1 MKGRAFFTLAI
12 AWTLTLASHAEPR
25 LDAEAQQVAS
35 ILAPTNHPILPAD
48 LSRLWLV
55 PAKTRA
61 GSASGSTDFLA
72 AMKVADKTDYAKA
85 LPLFTKASRAESPFG
100 NYALYYAGMG
110 ELRLGRFAAA
120 RDLFQ
125 QLLERRPIGYLAE
138 AAALG
143 AAECAEGLND
153 YDAAVAIY
161 ERLAAAKTTAPD
173 ELLMRL
179 GGAAK
184 SAGDNRKAAE
194 AFGRVLYD
202 FPLSSSAPLAQS
214 QYAALPNVQPLTV
227 GSQRY
232 KLELGRAERLFGARR
247 YADAR
252 KVYEALQPLAAGDDR
267 EIVDLRLAESD
278 YYQKRVRV
286 ARDALKPY
294 TTKGSRQGE
303 ALFFYALASGDLGE
317 QDEFRRAVRR
327 IVDEF
332 PTESWAEEALNNQA
346 TRHVV
351 ADEDDEADAVFRELY
366 EKYPRG
372 SYAERAA
379 WKAGWRAYRQER
391 PADTVRFFERAAAEF
406 PRSDYRPAWLYW
418 AGRAHDLLKEPALA
432 DERYMLTAADYMNSY
447 YGRLALKR
455 LEGRKPPPRILGEP
469 TLGTAAASERA
480 GHPGAALGRS
490 VRRSAQRAPV
500 RAAGMGRC
508 PGGPGDHFLRV
519 PPERHGRIEHDRAV
533 QSAARLDHAH
543 APRVSAVHG
552 GRRAGTAARH
562 PGSHLPD
569 GVLGS
574 HQQVLSPEQP
584 RSVPDRC
591 ADGAGVDVRAG
602 HPFPRQ
608 RIWAAAALAFDRAA
622 DGAQAEDPVLDAP
635 ADEPRGQRPHGDR
648 PFRRLDP
655 RFRRRRP
662 PGACQLQRR
671 RIGRAPVDQRAS
683 GSGGPRG
690 VHRRHSVPGDS
701 ELREADPRH
710 RGRLP
715 PPVRRQLMAMSK
727 LVGSSKATQFTES
740 VIREMT
746 RLNQQYGGVN
756 LSQGFPDFG
765 APEAVKEAA
774 VAAIRAD
781 VNQYAVTWGTR
792 AFREA
797 IARQFTTWYGPPVDA
812 DQQVTVTCGAT
823 EAMMATMLA
832 IIDPGDEV
840 VVFEPFYEN
849 YGPDAIL
856 SGATPRYVTLRPR
869 LARGRR

>member
-35 ILAPTNHPILPAD
+35 ILAPTNHPVLPAD

-61 GSASGSTDFLA
+61 ASASGSTDFLA

-143 AAECAEGLND
+143 AADCAEGLND

-173 ELLMRL
+173 DLLMRL

-202 FPLSSSAPLAQS
+202 FPLSSSAPLAQI

-252 KVYEALQPLAAGDDR
+252 KVYEALRPLAAGDDR

-469 TLGTAAASERA
+469 TSALPPPPNEPVIQALLSVDRYDEALNELRYAQRAWGDAPAVQATISYVYRRKGMAESNTTERFNLLRGSITLMRRAYPQFMAAGGQELPRDIQVHIFPMAYWDLISKYSAQNNLDPYLIAALMAQESTFVPGIRSHANAYGLLQLLPSTARQTARKLKIPYSTRLLTNPEANVRIGTAHFADLIRDFGGGAHLALASYNAGESAVRRWINERPGLADREEFIDDIPYPETQNYVKRILGTA
-480 GHPGAALGRS
+480 
-490 VRRSAQRAPV
+490 
-500 RAAGMGRC
+500 
-508 PGGPGDHFLRV
+508 
-519 PPERHGRIEHDRAV
+519 
-533 QSAARLDHAH
+533 
-543 APRVSAVHG
+543 
-552 GRRAGTAARH
+552 
-562 PGSHLPD
+562 
-569 GVLGS
+569 
-574 HQQVLSPEQP
+574 
-584 RSVPDRC
+584 
-591 ADGAGVDVRAG
+591 
-602 HPFPRQ
+602 
-608 RIWAAAALAFDRAA
+608 
-622 DGAQAEDPVLDAP
+622 EDY
-635 ADEPRGQRPHGDR
+635 
-648 PFRRLDP
+648 RRLY
-655 RFRRRRP
+655 
-662 PGACQLQRR
+662 A
-671 RIGRAPVDQRAS
+671 
-683 GSGGPRG
+683 GS
-690 VHRRHSVPGDS
+690 
-701 ELREADPRH
+701 
-710 RGRLP
+710 
-715 PPVRRQLMAMSK
+715 
-727 LVGSSKATQFTES
+727 
-740 VIREMT
+740 
-746 RLNQQYGGVN
+746 
-756 LSQGFPDFG
+756 
-765 APEAVKEAA
+765 
-774 VAAIRAD
+774 
-781 VNQYAVTWGTR
+781 
-792 AFREA
+792 
-797 IARQFTTWYGPPVDA
+797 
-812 DQQVTVTCGAT
+812 
-823 EAMMATMLA
+823 
-832 IIDPGDEV
+832 
-840 VVFEPFYEN
+840 
-849 YGPDAIL
+849 
-856 SGATPRYVTLRPR
+856 
-869 LARGRR
+869 